1 MQKELLKK
9 EIKKNYAKIALERLH
24 LMFVVFHHKKSVA
37 MIQMIFLRNESS
49 NIGYN
54 ASELNSIPEKSIL
67 GLRYGTSLY
76 FADCQYIG

>member
-24 LMFVVFHHKKSVA
+24 LMFVVIHHRKSVA
-37 MIQMIFLRNESS
+37 IIQMIFLRNESS
-49 NIGYN
+49 ITGYN
-54 ASELNSIPEKSIL
+54 AIELKSTPEKSIL
-67 GLRYGTSLY
+67 GLRCGTSLY

>member
-37 MIQMIFLRNESS
+37 IIQMIFLRNESS
-49 NIGYN
+49 IIGYN
-54 ASELNSIPEKSIL
+54 AIELKSIPEKSIL
-67 GLRYGTSLY
+67 GLRCGTLLY